1 MRIERLAGVRGLE
14 RHKCLGRGLAVYPAV
29 IEEPWEVFEQ
39 ESDVVRWALS
49 L

>member
-1 MRIERLAGVRGLE
+1 MSGHE
-14 RHKCLGRGLAVYPAV
+14 YPAA

-39 ESDVVRWALS
+39 ESDVVRWALF